1 LSLHARIRSGLG
13 HRGANPVVWL
23 VCAGPLAWLVWG
35 AWQDALG
42 ANPAEYL
49 IRSTGELALRMLC
62 LTLTVTPLR
71 VLAQWPELA
80 RFRRLLGL
88 WAFAYAALHA
98 VCYSWFDMGLDW
110 PDIVR
115 DVTKRPFI
123 LVGVTSLAL
132 LLPLAVTSFNAAIR
146 WMGAVRWQ
154 RLHRTVYAVA
164 PLVVLHFYW
173 MRAGKNR
180 FDEVWVYGLWLSA
193 VLLWRVWRAWHLW
206 RTTRA
211 QRAGVG

>member
-1 LSLHARIRSGLG
+1 LSLHARIRSGLR
-13 HRGANPVVWL
+13 HRWAKPLVWL

-80 RFRRLLGL
+80 RFRRMLGV

-98 VCYSWFDMGLDW
+98 VCYSWFDMGWVW

-123 LVGVTSLAL
+123 LVGVTGLAL

-146 WMGAVRWQ
+146 WLGAVRWQ

-173 MRAGKNR
+173 MRAGKNH
-180 FDEVWVYGLWLSA
+180 FEEVWVYGLWLLA
-193 VLLWRVWRAWHLW
+193 VLLWRVARVWHARRA
-206 RTTRA
+206 
-211 QRAGVG
+211 